1 MGLIKISKAKEVKH
15 EYKEGL
21 SRIPIL
27 TGECKDATFERVS
40 LAAGAE
46 WTPEVYALTEHNQ
59 VFLFTGGK
67 GYIRTPRQAFVIQEA
82 SVFVPEFDVERF
94 TIKCPVDAKEPLEL
108 IHIVTEVNE
117 YDKTCLVE
125 SRMALP
131 RFRGVSE
138 AWQYKENFTGQD
150 IVQKMMLEHR
160 NLGRLSMGANF
171 GAGPNYIGQH
181 IHNEL
186 QQWYI
191 MLPGASFTYTAGN
204 ETMHVEGGDVTY
216 TKSGFMHGSEC
227 EEGERFAYIWFE
239 LCTEGYPGEI
249 K

>member
-1 MGLIKISKAKEVKH
+1 MGLIKIAKGSDAKHVYKDGISKLPMLVG
-15 EYKEGL
+15 EYK
-21 SRIPIL
+21 
-27 TGECKDATFERVS
+27 DAAFERVS
-40 LAAGAE
+40 LKAGAK
-46 WTPEVYALTEHNQ
+46 WTPEIYKLTEHNQ

-67 GYIRTPRQAFVIQEA
+67 GYIRTPRQVFNIKEV
-82 SVFVPEFDVERF
+82 SVFVPEFDVEEF
-94 TIKCPVDAKEPLEL
+94 TIICPADAKETLEL
-108 IHIVTEVNE
+108 IHIVTNVND
-117 YDKTCLVE
+117 YDKTSLVE

-138 AWQYKENFTGQD
+138 AWQYKEDFTGAD

-171 GAGPNYIGQH
+171 GNGPNYIGQH

-204 ETMHVEGGDVTY
+204 ETIHVVGGDVTY
-216 TKSGFMHGSEC
+216 TKSGFLHGSEC
-227 EEGERFAYIWFE
+227 KEGEKFAYIWFE

>member
-1 MGLIKISKAKEVKH
+1 MGLIKISRGSETEHVY
-15 EYKEGL
+15 ENGI

-27 TGECKDATFERVS
+27 VGEYEDAAFERVS
-40 LAAGAE
+40 LQAGAE
-46 WTPEVYALTEHNQ
+46 WTPEIYKLTENNQ
-59 VFLFTGGK
+59 VFLFTSGK
-67 GYIRTPRQAFVIQEA
+67 GYIRTPRQAYIINEV
-82 SVFVPEFDVERF
+82 SVFVPEFDVEQF
-94 TIKCPVDAKEPLEL
+94 SIKCALDSKETLEIL
-108 IHIVTEVNE
+108 HIVTEVND
-117 YDKTCLVE
+117 YDKTTLVE

-138 AWQYKENFTGQD
+138 AWQYTEDFTGSD

-171 GAGPNYIGQH
+171 GSGPNYIGQH

-191 MLPGASFTYTAGN
+191 VLPGASFTYTAGD
-204 ETMHVEGGDVTY
+204 ETVHLQAGDVTY
-216 TKSGFMHGSEC
+216 TRSGFSHGSEC
-227 EEGERFAYIWFE
+227 AEGEKFAYIWFE
-239 LCTEGYPGEI
+239 LCTDGYPGEI